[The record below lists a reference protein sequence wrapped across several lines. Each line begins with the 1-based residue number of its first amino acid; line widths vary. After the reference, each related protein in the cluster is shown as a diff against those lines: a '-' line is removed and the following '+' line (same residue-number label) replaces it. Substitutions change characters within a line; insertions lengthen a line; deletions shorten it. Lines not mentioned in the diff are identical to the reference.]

1 MQASY
6 YICRFSDSWSIYD
19 GIKQTSRQLDIK
31 EVEILKALFPAV
43 IFDEGRI
50 LSAIQVTSINP
61 NKLLQLTDADN
72 SEKIKKKESIKTW
85 NWTCPTFSDLSQEET
100 QTYAYHWQFG
110 ILVYDQQLPTPP
122 DGSVP
127 PCIVRPEQDIV
138 L

>member
-6 YICRFSDSWSIYD
+6 YTCRFSDSWSIYD
-19 GIKQTSRQLDIK
+19 GIKRTSRQLDNK

-72 SEKIKKKESIKTW
+72 SEKVKKKESIK
-85 NWTCPTFSDLSQEET
+85 S
-100 QTYAYHWQFG
+100 
-110 ILVYDQQLPTPP
+110 
-122 DGSVP
+122 
-127 PCIVRPEQDIV
+127 
-138 L
+138 